1 VTDPSGVRVKICGL
15 RSPGDA
21 VVAAEAGADYLGCVL
36 VEGTPRAVTA
46 AEAREVGRAGGLPL
60 VIVVADRS
68 LEWVEEAAGV
78 SGAAVIQLH
87 GNEDPAFVSSLRQRG
102 PWAVWKA
109 IRTRGAED
117 AREAFASFGEVS
129 GGIVL
134 DGWAPGALG
143 GTGASFPWEEV
154 APLRASLPAGCLF
167 IAAGGLNP
175 ENVTR
180 VVSVL
185 TPDIVDVSSGVE
197 ESPGLKDP
205 VRIRDFVRFA
215 RSGSTQGRD
224 S

>member
-1 VTDPSGVRVKICGL
+1 MTDPTGVKVKICGL
-15 RSPGDA
+15 RRPGDA
-21 VVAAEAGADYLGCVL
+21 VVAAQAGADYLGCVL
-36 VEGTPRAVTA
+36 VEGSPRAVTA
-46 AEAREVGRAGGLPL
+46 AEAREVAQAGGLPL
-60 VIVVADRS
+60 VIVVADRP

-87 GNEDPAFVSSLRQRG
+87 GDEDPAFITALRQRG

-109 IRTRGAED
+109 VRTRGAED
-117 AREAFASFGEVS
+117 ARAAFASFGGVS

-143 GTGASFPWEEV
+143 GTGVAFQWEEV
-154 APLRASLPAGCLF
+154 APLRESLPAGCLF

-175 ENVTR
+175 ENVMR

-185 TPDIVDVSSGVE
+185 TPDVVDVSSGVE
-197 ESPGLKDP
+197 QSPGLKDP
-205 VRIRDFVRFA
+205 VRVRDFVKFA
-215 RSGSTQGRD
+215 RSGSTQGMD